1 MKRDI
6 PHLPETPTDTFPYIL
21 ETKVGEGAMG
31 EVYRA
36 LEPSLNRRVAVKV
49 ISPKFL
55 EKLDDTL
62 MFEVTQRFIQEA
74 RALAR
79 LNHPNVVTVFRV
91 GEEAGVPFLAME
103 WVEASP
109 LDVVLKEH
117 KRLSVPAAV
126 RVTQKVLSALT
137 AAHDAQIIHRDVKP
151 GNISVDPKG
160 SVKLFDFGISQ
171 MRGSEDEMTLT
182 QPGMMLGTP
191 LYADPEQLIGGPVDA
206 RTDLYA
212 LSAVL
217 YEMLSGRPP
226 FSGFKSIAG
235 LLHAHQRE
243 RPQPL
248 NEISDEISVALAEFV
263 ERGLS
268 YHAEDRPASAADM
281 LAELREVVR
290 GIRVS
295 QSNHSVTRAL
305 PVVLPAVPTLR
316 VDAIDQIGLSTDL
329 IASWPARS
337 VKAINKHKLVRDLTE
352 RPLHA
357 EPFCGGAQV
366 GDAWLLF
373 HDGLVYAIFDE
384 KGGLG
389 DEVFERLPDLVDAT
403 IYQAGAYSNTIPALA
418 ASLKPVDTAPTY
430 ESDVSDLVA
439 LQDRLSTEGFDGVL
453 RIQGSAGTVLALFNR
468 GKRVLDVIGGHFPGV
483 VEGQR
488 WESWI
493 AQTRC
498 TARVEARRIVFP
510 ALTYRQQLRE
520 ARLSVIRPDEKESGK
535 ILEDRVAAAASVD
548 LEPEGHGLGRGES
561 TMQQLVH
568 SDPAFQCMRY
578 LVGQLPLQMEQ
589 HRRVKPWKRLLA
601 PLAHVE
607 TVVLHHGQ
615 PVSGGKTEDFDGV
628 TLDTNQQANHL
639 VRFAAAA
646 TAESLELFVRSVL
659 DASSQKEGESLVG
672 GVLVAR
678 RFEENALETWL
689 SLQKTYSGSMLRSAL
704 GSFSHAEGVFVSP
717 SGVTLHILL
726 VELTESGV
734 YRPLMPA

>member
-191 LYADPEQLIGGPVDA
+191 LYAAPEQLIGGPVDA

-316 VDAIDQIGLSTDL
+316 VDAID
-329 IASWPARS
+329 
-337 VKAINKHKLVRDLTE
+337 
-352 RPLHA
+352 
-357 EPFCGGAQV
+357 
-366 GDAWLLF
+366 
-373 HDGLVYAIFDE
+373 
-384 KGGLG
+384 
-389 DEVFERLPDLVDAT
+389 
-403 IYQAGAYSNTIPALA
+403 
-418 ASLKPVDTAPTY
+418 
-430 ESDVSDLVA
+430 
-439 LQDRLSTEGFDGVL
+439 
-453 RIQGSAGTVLALFNR
+453 
-468 GKRVLDVIGGHFPGV
+468 
-483 VEGQR
+483 
-488 WESWI
+488 
-493 AQTRC
+493 
-498 TARVEARRIVFP
+498 
-510 ALTYRQQLRE
+510 
-520 ARLSVIRPDEKESGK
+520 
-535 ILEDRVAAAASVD
+535 
-548 LEPEGHGLGRGES
+548 
-561 TMQQLVH
+561 
-568 SDPAFQCMRY
+568 
-578 LVGQLPLQMEQ
+578 
-589 HRRVKPWKRLLA
+589 
-601 PLAHVE
+601 
-607 TVVLHHGQ
+607 
-615 PVSGGKTEDFDGV
+615 
-628 TLDTNQQANHL
+628 
-639 VRFAAAA
+639 
-646 TAESLELFVRSVL
+646 
-659 DASSQKEGESLVG
+659 
-672 GVLVAR
+672 
-678 RFEENALETWL
+678 
-689 SLQKTYSGSMLRSAL
+689 
-704 GSFSHAEGVFVSP
+704 
-717 SGVTLHILL
+717 
-726 VELTESGV
+726 
-734 YRPLMPA
+734 